1 MVKISNL
8 AGKVVEQISSFQHV
22 AINVVSLP
30 YKFQDHI
37 FNSVRDT
44 AEKDSHTKLS
54 KFRSDGDFVIL
65 FS

>member
-1 MVKISNL
+1 MVKILKL

-37 FNSVRDT
+37 FNPVRVT

-65 FS
+65 YS